1 MCAAAIRTK
10 RKKGNNNRRCPF
22 WKTKGK
28 EGKKKKCFVGCVITR
43 TPGHAAARGY
53 IGYNILLYIY
63 IYVSNC
69 CCAAAGGLRWAPAQV
84 IKEEGVSFSSVCV
97 CCVGRERKGEG
108 RARRAA
114 RGFSLTRGFRHRGNR
129 RRRRNKRRPQLAHLE
144 LSLSLSVLNNVLLY
158 MFSLCIHTQ

>member
-97 CCVGRERKGEG
+97 LRWKRKKGGGTREASS
-108 RARRAA
+108 AR
-114 RGFSLTRGFRHRGNR
+114 FQF
-129 RRRRNKRRPQLAHLE
+129 NKRLPPQRQPPPPPKQEETAI
-144 LSLSLSVLNNVLLY
+144 STPGTLSLSVLNNVLLY